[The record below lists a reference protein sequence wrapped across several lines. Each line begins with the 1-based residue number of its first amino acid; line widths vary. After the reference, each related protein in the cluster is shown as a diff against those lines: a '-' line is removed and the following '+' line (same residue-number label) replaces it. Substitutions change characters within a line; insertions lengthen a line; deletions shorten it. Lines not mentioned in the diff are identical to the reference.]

1 MPLFLLSKTRI
12 RKSDTNGLV
21 LKVSALFLIFIATS
35 MDSIGKVIGKPNEML
50 CAEQLSRRVKEELG
64 LDNENN
70 DTSDYTK
77 YL

>member
-1 MPLFLLSKTRI
+1 MMEALIGWTKMFGTKLFKNKYI
-12 RKSDTNGLV
+12 NEGE
-21 LKVSALFLIFIATS
+21 
-35 MDSIGKVIGKPNEML
+35 VIGKPNEML
-50 CAEQLSRRVKEELG
+50 CAEQLSRRVKEDLG